1 MAKKSQ
7 SEPIEEVVVE
17 EATPSLSDAEYER
30 RTNLDVS
37 DPQYINP
44 SLDRK

>member
-7 SEPIEEVVVE
+7 SEPIEEVIVE
-17 EATPSLSDAEYER
+17 GETPSLSDAEYEA
-30 RTNLDVS
+30 RTKLDVS
-37 DPQYINP
+37 NPLYINP

>member
-1 MAKKSQ
+1 MAKKQ
-7 SEPIEEVVVE
+7 KSEPIEEVVVE

-30 RTNLDVS
+30 RTKLCVS
-37 DPQYINP
+37 DVLYINP